1 VELLSLRLLAII
13 HANLDV
19 CPLNAMELTAHKP
32 NALMLVITLLLVL
45 SQTALY
51 PTAQKVALG
60 VTAIHRL
67 LTTLLV
73 H

>member
-1 VELLSLRLLAII
+1 MLSQPLLVVI

-19 CPLNAMELTAHKP
+19 CLLNAMDLTAHKP
-32 NALMLVITLLLVL
+32 NALMLVITLWLVL

-51 PTAQKVALG
+51 PTAQMVALG

-67 LTTLLV
+67 LTILLV